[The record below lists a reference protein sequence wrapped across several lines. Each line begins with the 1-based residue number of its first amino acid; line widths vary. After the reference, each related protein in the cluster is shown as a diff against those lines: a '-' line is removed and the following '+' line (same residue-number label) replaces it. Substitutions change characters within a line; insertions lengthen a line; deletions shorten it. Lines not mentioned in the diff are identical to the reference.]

1 MKEVSVNLSGLT
13 TGIGGSSILT
23 NGGSAGG
30 LTPPKRSERADS
42 ACAMLPGDNPTLNDL
57 IGQLTSPDSTTSTYV
72 DKRGSDLGP
81 TPPTNED
88 LDSAYESYCE
98 SVENETTTPSHRH
111 DESEAKLQ
119 SDDPAWPSDLAPP
132 KRSATMDM
140 KRQKLEEWHEACKN
154 HKKHLEWF
162 NHNCD
167 LREEGVEG
175 KDGEIPE
182 GMRWSYPCAGKDIRP
197 SLNFWRRLQTKA
209 AELKAAR
216 EGAESR
222 L

>member
-98 SVENETTTPSHRH
+98 SVENETVMIYLITIRISAEHLLEHSRRYHPRH
-111 DESEAKLQ
+111 LLIAM
-119 SDDPAWPSDLAPP
+119 
-132 KRSATMDM
+132 SA
-140 KRQKLEEWHEACKN
+140 
-154 HKKHLEWF
+154 
-162 NHNCD
+162 
-167 LREEGVEG
+167 
-175 KDGEIPE
+175 
-182 GMRWSYPCAGKDIRP
+182 
-197 SLNFWRRLQTKA
+197 
-209 AELKAAR
+209 
-216 EGAESR
+216 
-222 L
+222 